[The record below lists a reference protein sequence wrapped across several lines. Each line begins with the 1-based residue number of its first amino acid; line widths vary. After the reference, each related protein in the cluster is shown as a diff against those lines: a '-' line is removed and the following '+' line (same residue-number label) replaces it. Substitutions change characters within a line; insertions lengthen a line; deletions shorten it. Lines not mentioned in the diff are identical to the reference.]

1 MSHQPYFTLPESFLE
16 DLIQRG
22 LEALPALV
30 QTLLNTVMLAER
42 QEYLQAAPYQ
52 RTPDRQDYANGF
64 KPKTLKTRLGPIELR
79 VPQVR
84 KGPFYPSVL
93 TKGQRSE
100 RAMMLALAEMY
111 VLGVATRKVAALV
124 EKIMGVKIS
133 STAVSQAAQAL
144 DETLQAWRERSLSD
158 QATPYLYLDAH
169 YEHVRVSG
177 QVRDVAVLKAVGVRK
192 DGKRTVLGVS
202 VALGE
207 QEVHW
212 RTFLQSLVQRGLR
225 GVELIISDDHAG
237 LRAARQAVFGGI
249 PWQRCQFHLQQNA
262 QAYVPRKA
270 MQAEVAERIRE
281 IFNASSRG
289 AAEQLLKAFV
299 EDYAEKAP
307 QLAKWA
313 EVNLPEG
320 FTVFAF
326 PKSHQRR
333 LRTSNV
339 VERLHREIRRRTRVV
354 SIFPNVASCLRLM
367 SAVLME
373 QSEAWETGRV
383 YLRFEEETARPSP

>member
-1 MSHQPYFTLPESFLE
+1 MGPVE

-22 LEALPALV
+22 LDALPALV

-42 QEYLQAAPYQ
+42 QEDLQAAPYQ
-52 RTPDRQDYANGF
+52 RTSERRDYANGF

-124 EKIMGVKIS
+124 EKILGVKIS

-177 QVRDVAVLKAVGVRK
+177 QVRDVAVL
-192 DGKRTVLGVS
+192 
-202 VALGE
+202 
-207 QEVHW
+207 
-212 RTFLQSLVQRGLR
+212 
-225 GVELIISDDHAG
+225 
-237 LRAARQAVFGGI
+237 
-249 PWQRCQFHLQQNA
+249 
-262 QAYVPRKA
+262 
-270 MQAEVAERIRE
+270 
-281 IFNASSRG
+281 
-289 AAEQLLKAFV
+289 
-299 EDYAEKAP
+299 
-307 QLAKWA
+307 
-313 EVNLPEG
+313 
-320 FTVFAF
+320 
-326 PKSHQRR
+326 
-333 LRTSNV
+333 
-339 VERLHREIRRRTRVV
+339 
-354 SIFPNVASCLRLM
+354 
-367 SAVLME
+367 
-373 QSEAWETGRV
+373 
-383 YLRFEEETARPSP
+383 

>member
-1 MSHQPYFTLPESFLE
+1 
-16 DLIQRG
+16 
-22 LEALPALV
+22 
-30 QTLLNTVMLAER
+30 
-42 QEYLQAAPYQ
+42 
-52 RTPDRQDYANGF
+52 
-64 KPKTLKTRLGPIELR
+64 
-79 VPQVR
+79 
-84 KGPFYPSVL
+84 
-93 TKGQRSE
+93 
-100 RAMMLALAEMY
+100 MMLALAEMY

-124 EKIMGVKIS
+124 EKILGVKIS

-144 DETLQAWRERSLSD
+144 DETLQAWRERSLSA

-177 QVRDVAVLKAVGVRK
+177 QVRDMAVLKAVGVRK

-202 VALGE
+202 VALDE

-212 RTFLQSLVQRGLR
+212 RTFLQSLVQRRLR

-270 MQAEVAERIRE
+270 MQAEVTERIRE
-281 IFNASSRG
+281 IFNAPNRG
-289 AAEQLLKAFV
+289 SAEQLLKAFV

-313 EVNLPEG
+313 EANLPEG

-326 PKSHQRR
+326 PKNHQRR

-339 VERLHREIRRRTRVV
+339 VERLHRETRRRTRVV
-354 SIFPNVASCLRLM
+354 GIFPNEASCLRLV

-373 QSEAWETGRV
+373 QSEAWETGRA
-383 YLRFEEETARPSP
+383 YLRFEGKTARPAP